1 MSFTGTPSI
10 LQLSERELVIH
21 GLSLVSNASGRI
33 GLFRSTLSPE
43 VRLPQA
49 FVAEAYSY
57 QEGLIG
63 LGDAI
68 QVDFTLGLTPGG
80 FTNLLPSVQ
89 TSGTTSEDFEI
100 TITNTNTS
108 EPTQPLSLRIRN
120 ARAVQR

>member
-1 MSFTGTPSI
+1 MPFTGTPSI

-21 GLSLVSNASGRI
+21 GLSLASDASGRI

-43 VRLPQA
+43 IRLPQS
-49 FVAEAYSY
+49 FVAEAYRY
-57 QEGLIG
+57 QEGIVG

-89 TSGTTSEDFEI
+89 TSGTNPEDFEI

-108 EPTQPLSLRIRN
+108 EPTQPLTIRLRN
-120 ARAVQR
+120 ARTVQH